1 LTGIKFAEGYD
12 DRYANTHTPTISGW
26 SEAGVTIQIQIGSR
40 SYSFT
45 TPSNRQ
51 WHFKVPYGFI
61 SSSNT
66 YQYIT
71 FIATDAAGNKTTQT
85 IKFTF
90 LKSTP
95 VIEAD
100 ISKETDTDIVGDKIT
115 SNRKPTLTG
124 TVSCKDQTAA
134 QISKAKVSLYING
147 KMYENISVDSS
158 GKWSFELPTELDNG
172 KTYNYTVFVTDFVGN
187 TGSYE
192 SYITISTLSG
202 ALAAESITGLTTE
215 QITSDNTPTL
225 SGYATPGSHLEIL
238 INDKVY
244 GIKMTND
251 SNVWSWTSES
261 ILGDGTYNYKI
272 TEKTSDG
279 KTNVFTGVFSID
291 TQAPDTLLIEL
302 EDHVYNEP
310 NKVNRPDFIM
320 KGKTEALA
328 LVTISVAGVVYKT
341 YANESGEWSYS
352 FDKYTFDINTQHSYI
367 VTASDAAGNKKE
379 HHGVFYIDTI
389 NVEASVE
396 GGVKN
401 GNESTVITNNS
412 TPKITGKTEPESNV
426 SVVID
431 GKTYKTTS
439 NSSGE
444 WTITVSSKLTDNTH
458 AYTVT
463 VEKNG
468 KTNYFTGEVIIDTI
482 AFAPEFQYEYIGEN
496 KYLTNEKSSLTGKA
510 EPASLITL
518 VINNNKYTATTNSDG
533 IWSVDISLDEGIYDY
548 SITSVDKAGNASES
562 SEGTLK
568 IDHTAPVI
576 TEFYV
581 SYDNE
586 EGVIFYGKVDDA
598 NVSMTISFE

>member
-367 VTASDAAGNKKE
+367 VTASDAAG
-379 HHGVFYIDTI
+379 
-389 NVEASVE
+389 
-396 GGVKN
+396 
-401 GNESTVITNNS
+401 
-412 TPKITGKTEPESNV
+412 
-426 SVVID
+426 
-431 GKTYKTTS
+431 
-439 NSSGE
+439 
-444 WTITVSSKLTDNTH
+444 
-458 AYTVT
+458 
-463 VEKNG
+463 
-468 KTNYFTGEVIIDTI
+468 
-482 AFAPEFQYEYIGEN
+482 
-496 KYLTNEKSSLTGKA
+496 
-510 EPASLITL
+510 
-518 VINNNKYTATTNSDG
+518 
-533 IWSVDISLDEGIYDY
+533 
-548 SITSVDKAGNASES
+548 
-562 SEGTLK
+562 
-568 IDHTAPVI
+568 
-576 TEFYV
+576 
-581 SYDNE
+581 
-586 EGVIFYGKVDDA
+586 
-598 NVSMTISFE
+598 